1 MKNLSK
7 YTTVALAVAAFCAS
21 SAVMADGNNDNRDH
35 RDHGSD
41 VNYNSSTDVKVEKEV
56 KIERDVEIEGKAHV
70 TGDIFV
76 GASSAALVNQN
87 QTNKENTVNNDI
99 VNNNAGAGDDVLKNA
114 SGNIGL
120 NITAGDNNFQ
130 DNSAALSAVDASFV
144 FADAETI
151 SYQSASK
158 NHTENT
164 ATANNAALAGNALQ
178 NASGNIAVNVS
189 AGTSNL
195 QANSLAASVNTSG
208 TMAEANASS
217 SQTGYDNQTSNSGAN
232 YTIYDQT
239 EVSLQGGMLGGSV
252 SVGYGGYQGTAGGT
266 TSGTSDQIGNV
277 YPDIWGNDA
286 SDDPTHAHPTNNGF
300 IAHMDL
306 DTSTQGGSDLND
318 DGGALAFNNDGTY
331 EGTESGTLGY
341 HEVGLIALGGSF
353 SGVVNNTETVFLPHE
368 NNASLS
374 GNALRGASGNIGVNV
389 AAGSNNM
396 QGNHL
401 AIAAAMNGG
410 GGIPTPGGEQ

>member
-7 YTTVALAVAAFCAS
+7 YTQVALAVATFCAS
-21 SAVMADGNNDNRDH
+21 SVVMADGDNYDNNNNRGD
-35 RDHGSD
+35 D
-41 VNYNSSTDVKVEKEV
+41 VNYSSSTDVDIEKEV
-56 KIERDVEIEGKAHV
+56 KIERDIEVEGKAYVH
-70 TGDIFV
+70 GLIHV

-87 QTNKENTVNNDI
+87 QTNKDNTVNNDI
-99 VNNNAGAGDDVLKNA
+99 VNNNAGADDNALKGA

-130 DNSAALSAVDASFV
+130 DNSAALSAVDAAFV

-151 SYQSASK
+151 SYQNASK

-164 ATANNAALAGNALQ
+164 ATTNNAGLAGNVLQ

-189 AGTSNL
+189 AGDSNL
-195 QANSLAASVNTSG
+195 QANSLAASVNNSG

-217 SQTGYDNQTSNSGAN
+217 TQTGYDNHTDNNGAN

-239 EVSLQGGMLGGSV
+239 QVSLNGGLLGSSLSTGH
-252 SVGYGGYQGTAGGT
+252 GGYQGTASGT

-277 YPDIWGNDA
+277 YPDMWSNDPY
-286 SDDPTHAHPTNNGF
+286 DDPTHAHPTNNDF
-300 IAHMDL
+300 IGHIDL
-306 DTSTQGGSDLND
+306 DTSTQGGSDLNG

-331 EGTESGTLGY
+331 DGTESGDLGFV
-341 HEVGLIALGGSF
+341 EVGYIALGGTF

-368 NNASLS
+368 NNAGLS
-374 GNALRGASGNIGVNV
+374 GNSLRGASGNIGVNI
-389 AAGSNNM
+389 AAGTNNL

-401 AIAAAMNGG
+401 AIAAAMEKQKRRYGQNG
-410 GGIPTPGGEQ
+410 